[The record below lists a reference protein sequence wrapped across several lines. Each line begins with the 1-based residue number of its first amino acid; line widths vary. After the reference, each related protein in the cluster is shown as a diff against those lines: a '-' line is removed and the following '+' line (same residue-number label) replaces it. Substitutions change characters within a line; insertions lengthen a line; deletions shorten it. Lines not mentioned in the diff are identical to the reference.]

1 MHVTLAR
8 ARGGE
13 GRVGSGAK
21 MGLANLSEKILD
33 TKLVVYI
40 EN

>member
-1 MHVTLAR
+1 MQVTLAR

-21 MGLANLSEKILD
+21 MGLANLSGKNLYP
-33 TKLVVYI
+33 KLVVYI